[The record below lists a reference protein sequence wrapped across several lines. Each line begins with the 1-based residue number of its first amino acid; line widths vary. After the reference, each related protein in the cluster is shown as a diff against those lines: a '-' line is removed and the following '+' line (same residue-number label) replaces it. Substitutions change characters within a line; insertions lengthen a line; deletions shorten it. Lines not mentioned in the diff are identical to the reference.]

1 MRVRV
6 LGVLGSSLLVIVVL
20 VSTVLMQGV
29 SRDAAAEILS
39 NRLSALNR
47 FVQLA
52 SHVASDDDLEM
63 LQIEMD
69 TYSGL
74 YDEGLLIIAD
84 GHQLVSGNI
93 SAQDPDVA
101 DTLRAAALNLE
112 RTDIPAVNP
121 FLDSGA
127 LIARPFGNTGQVL
140 GSVTMKVNLEP
151 ARMKVLQASS
161 MVILATLTV
170 GAVFLL
176 LANRL
181 ATWVLRP
188 LHRLDDSV
196 QLLTQTQRPIP
207 LVEQGPPELRAL
219 SRSVSSMAHTMATS
233 LQQQQELIAETSHQ
247 LRNPVAALRL
257 RVDLLKMRLPD
268 RASAEGLRSVE
279 NELARVEMLLDGVLR
294 LASAEHRLTE
304 QNSEEG
310 VADSSAGK
318 ESINVLQVLAEEFER
333 QSATAQ
339 AAGNT
344 LILEGAAES
353 TQDVSVWCNLFDLQQ
368 MVAELLENA
377 IKYAPA
383 TKITLSVKSS
393 PTMVEVMICDQGPGM
408 NKTEIGRAGERFWRA
423 ESVRGTAGTGLGLA
437 IVDRLA
443 RANSGQL
450 LVTANPQAGLASI
463 IRLPRAPSLTE
474 KSDD

>member
-29 SRDAAAEILS
+29 SRDVAAEILS

-408 NKTEIGRAGERFWRA
+408 NKTEIRRAGERFWRA

-443 RANSGQL
+443 RANSGRL

>member
-1 MRVRV
+1 VRVRV

-20 VSTVLMQGV
+20 VSTVLMQGG

-74 YDEGLLIIAD
+74 YDEGLLIVAD

-161 MVILATLTV
+161 TVILATLTV

-219 SRSVSSMAHTMATS
+219 SRSVSSMAQTMATS

-257 RVDLLKMRLPD
+257 RVDLLKMRLAD

-383 TKITLSVKSS
+383 TQITLSVKSS
-393 PTMVEVMICDQGPGM
+393 PTMVDVMICDQGPGM
-408 NKTEIGRAGERFWRA
+408 NKTEIRRAGERFWRA

-443 RANSGQL
+443 RANSGRL

>member
-20 VSTVLMQGV
+20 VSTVLMQGG

-74 YDEGLLIIAD
+74 YDEGLLIVAD

-161 MVILATLTV
+161 TVILATLTV

-219 SRSVSSMAHTMATS
+219 SRSVSSMAQTMATS

-257 RVDLLKMRLPD
+257 RVDLLKMRLAD

-333 QSATAQ
+333 QSAAAQ

-383 TKITLSVKSS
+383 TQITLSVKSS
-393 PTMVEVMICDQGPGM
+393 PTMVDVMICDQGPGM
-408 NKTEIGRAGERFWRA
+408 NKTEIRRAGERFWRA

-443 RANSGQL
+443 RANSGRL